1 MKHRITRDA
10 VSYVPKKVFLGLVTI
25 EVINLVVLE
34 NGFVEVV
41 RISFR
46 IFVEDEGEL
55 EDAPVEVEDG
65 RDAGADA
72 VARQH
77 RIVCDQR

>member
-1 MKHRITRDA
+1 
-10 VSYVPKKVFLGLVTI
+10 VTI

-65 RDAGADA
+65 GDAGADA